1 MVCGTFVL
9 FFYDIY
15 WRRMVNPIFVFF
27 DFYFSQSGAIHPLP
41 VEDRGLLAKIWIKMQ
56 EKDPASVNF
65 LRQGPVCHSI
75 LVDGCLSFDLSRWIL
90 SSPSSL
96 LYSYYYLLR

>member
-41 VEDRGLLAKIWIKMQ
+41 VEDRGLLAKIWIKQ
-56 EKDPASVNF
+56 YPFRPGPGRHPA
-65 LRQGPVCHSI
+65 HS
-75 LVDGCLSFDLSRWIL
+75 SRL
-90 SSPSSL
+90 CSS
-96 LYSYYYLLR
+96 